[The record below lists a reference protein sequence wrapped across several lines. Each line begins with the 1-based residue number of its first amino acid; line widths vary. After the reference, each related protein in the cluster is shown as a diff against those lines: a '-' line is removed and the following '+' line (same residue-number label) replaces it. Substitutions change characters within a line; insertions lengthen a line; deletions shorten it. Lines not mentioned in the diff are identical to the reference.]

1 MCCQQKQNPALPALH
16 DFYKAIRINW
26 RSSSS
31 QTSPHLISSRHGNR
45 IGSAWQTWDLN
56 DVGEEPEA
64 EMNLCSRHDLLCA
77 VSQVYHVPIYD
88 ISVWGL
94 RILEIFLFNLNC
106 ILLNNWNVG
115 AVLDLGLVALSLC
128 GTRSLHSQNV
138 VSLNKTLLG
147 LQQGLTPA
155 EPCPCMWKPFVP
167 NWEQSG
173 QVLLTWVRI
182 RLAFLVISLI
192 YSGHIV
198 GPLLPKSQPG
208 FPTVLDRYLL
218 SGVLWIYSL
227 VNKETR
233 SSLPLLAWHE

>member
-1 MCCQQKQNPALPALH
+1 MQEWHGATALLKWTNVHLVNLRFLKLSLH
-16 DFYKAIRINW
+16 RAKR
-26 RSSSS
+26 
-31 QTSPHLISSRHGNR
+31 
-45 IGSAWQTWDLN
+45 
-56 DVGEEPEA
+56 
-64 EMNLCSRHDLLCA
+64 LC
-77 VSQVYHVPIYD
+77 
-88 ISVWGL
+88 
-94 RILEIFLFNLNC
+94 
-106 ILLNNWNVG
+106 VG
-115 AVLDLGLVALSLC
+115 AVLDLGLGALSLC
-128 GTRSLHSQNV
+128 GTRTSHSQNV

-192 YSGHIV
+192 YSDHIV
-198 GPLLPKSQPG
+198 GPLLRKSQPG